1 MNKKIKELLDSIK
14 TKKQEVESL
23 ANENKLEEAT
33 KSKEELIQLQ
43 NKLNILY
50 DLEDDKEDI
59 KNSLIGKEPIQN
71 NEKITEEQAFITA
84 IKNTALKKEIPSNVV
99 NALKTTEKEEEG
111 MLVPQD
117 ISTKVRELR
126 RETQSLEQLVNIEKV
141 EKTEGSRIV
150 EKNADIVGF
159 DAVDEEAVFP
169 DMPDPEFKK
178 ISYKLKKFGGI
189 LKATQEFYQATF
201 STIKGYIIKWIAK
214 KGITT
219 RNNLIL
225 KAIDDK
231 LNGSKVTITNVD
243 SIKDIINIK
252 LDPAILN
259 GTQII
264 TNQDGF
270 NWLDK
275 LKDERG
281 RYILQQDITQKFD
294 YLLFGKYPVIVFSNK
309 QIKTSTNKAPFYV
322 GNLKEFITL
331 FDYEKLFI
339 EMSSEAGD
347 LWGKDMVGLK
357 VREKLDVQVVDE
369 NALVKAEVDTTA
381 PMVFTVDTSLEEE
394 NKALTSKNKELE
406 EEGKTLISK
415 NEELEKQK
423 STLEKEKAKL
433 EKELKELKAGK

>member
-23 ANENKLEEAT
+23 VNENKLEEAT

-59 KNSLIGKEPIQN
+59 KNSLAGKEPIQN
-71 NEKITEEQAFITA
+71 NEKITEEQAFLNA

-99 NALKTTEKEEEG
+99 NALKTTEDEG

-117 ISTKVRELR
+117 ISTKVKELR
-126 RETQSLEQLVNIEKV
+126 RQTQSLEQLVNIEKV
-141 EKTEGSRIV
+141 TKTEGSRVV

-169 DMPDPEFKK
+169 DMPDPDFKK

-201 STIKGYIIKWIAK
+201 SSIKGYIIKWIAK
-214 KGITT
+214 KGVTT

-225 KAIDDK
+225 KTIDDK
-231 LNGSKVTITNVD
+231 LNGSKVTITSVD
-243 SIKDIINIK
+243 SIKDIINTK

-281 RYILQQDITQKFD
+281 RYILQADITQKFD

-309 QIKTSTNKAPFYV
+309 QIKTNTNKAPFYI

-347 LWGKDMVGLK
+347 LWGKDMVGIK
-357 VREKLDVQVVDE
+357 VRERLDVQVVDE

-381 PMVFTVDTSLEEE
+381 PMVLTVDTSLEEE
-394 NKALTSKNKELE
+394 NKALTSKN
-406 EEGKTLISK
+406 
-415 NEELEKQK
+415 EELEKQK
-423 STLEKEKAKL
+423 SALEKEKAKL

>member
-1 MNKKIKELLDSIK
+1 MNKTIIELLDNIK
-14 TKKQEVESL
+14 LKKEEVINFT
-23 ANENKLEEAT
+23 NENKLEDAK
-33 KSKEELIQLQ
+33 KSKDELVQLQ

-50 DLEDDKEDI
+50 DLEDDKEDV
-59 KNSLIGKEPIQN
+59 KNSLLGKEPIQN

-84 IKNTALKKEIPSNVV
+84 IKNTALDKEIPKNVV
-99 NALKTTEKEEEG
+99 NVLKTTEEEKG
-111 MLVPQD
+111 ILVPQD
-117 ISTKVRELR
+117 ISTTVRELR

-141 EKTEGSRIV
+141 EKTEGSRVI
-150 EKNADIVGF
+150 EKNIDIVGF
-159 DAVDEEAVFP
+159 EAVDEEAVFP
-169 DMPDPEFKK
+169 DMPDPDFKK

-189 LKATQEFYQATF
+189 LKGTQEFYQATF
-201 STIKGYIIKWIAK
+201 SSIKGYIIKWIAK

-231 LNGSKVTITNVD
+231 KDGSKVTITNID
-243 SIKDIINIK
+243 SLKDIINTK

-275 LKDERG
+275 LKDENG
-281 RYILQQDITQKFD
+281 RYILQPDITQKFY

-309 QIKTSTNKAPFYV
+309 QIKTNTNKAPFYI

-347 LWGKDMVGLK
+347 LWDKDMIGIK
-357 VREKLDVQVVDE
+357 VRERLDVQVIDE
-369 NALVKAEVDTTA
+369 NALVKGEVDI
-381 PMVFTVDTSLEEE
+381 TSP
-394 NKALTSKNKELE
+394 
-406 EEGKTLISK
+406 GVI
-415 NEELEKQK
+415 NE
-423 STLEKEKAKL
+423 SRKAKS
-433 EKELKELKAGK
+433 

>member
-1 MNKKIKELLDSIK
+1 MNKTIIELLDNIK
-14 TKKQEVESL
+14 LKKEEVINFT
-23 ANENKLEEAT
+23 NENKLEDAK
-33 KSKEELIQLQ
+33 KSKDELVQLQ

-50 DLEDDKEDI
+50 DLEDDKEDV
-59 KNSLIGKEPIQN
+59 KNSLLDKEPIQN

-84 IKNTALKKEIPSNVV
+84 IKNTALDKEIPKNVV
-99 NALKTTEKEEEG
+99 NVLKTTEEEKG
-111 MLVPQD
+111 ILVPQD
-117 ISTKVRELR
+117 ISTTVRELR

-141 EKTEGSRIV
+141 EKTEGSRVI
-150 EKNADIVGF
+150 EKNIDIVGF
-159 DAVDEEAVFP
+159 EAVDEEAVFP
-169 DMPDPEFKK
+169 DMPDPDFKK

-189 LKATQEFYQATF
+189 LKGTQEFYQATF
-201 STIKGYIIKWIAK
+201 SSIKGYIIKWIAK

-231 LNGSKVTITNVD
+231 KDGSKVTITNID
-243 SIKDIINIK
+243 SLKDIINTK

-275 LKDERG
+275 LKDENG
-281 RYILQQDITQKFD
+281 RYILQPDITQKFD

-309 QIKTSTNKAPFYV
+309 QIKTNANKAPFYI

-347 LWGKDMVGLK
+347 LWDKDMIGIK
-357 VREKLDVQVVDE
+357 VRERLDVQVIDE
-369 NALVKAEVDTTA
+369 NALVKGEVDITA
-381 PMVFTVDTSLEEE
+381 PVML
-394 NKALTSKNKELE
+394 
-406 EEGKTLISK
+406 
-415 NEELEKQK
+415 NEDR
-423 STLEKEKAKL
+423 KAKSQG
-433 EKELKELKAGK
+433 E

>member
-1 MNKKIKELLDSIK
+1 MNKTIIELLDSIK
-14 TKKQEVESL
+14 LKKEEVINFT
-23 ANENKLEEAT
+23 NENKLEDAK
-33 KSKEELIQLQ
+33 KSKDELVQLQ

-50 DLEDDKEDI
+50 DLEDDKEDV
-59 KNSLIGKEPIQN
+59 KNSLLGKEPIQN

-84 IKNTALKKEIPSNVV
+84 IKNTALDKEIPKNVV
-99 NALKTTEKEEEG
+99 NVLKTTEEEKG
-111 MLVPQD
+111 ILVPQD
-117 ISTKVRELR
+117 ISTTVRELR

-141 EKTEGSRIV
+141 EKTEGSRVI
-150 EKNADIVGF
+150 EKNIDIVGF
-159 DAVDEEAVFP
+159 EAVDEEAVFP
-169 DMPDPEFKK
+169 DMPDPDFKK

-189 LKATQEFYQATF
+189 LKGTQEFYQATF
-201 STIKGYIIKWIAK
+201 SSIKGYIIKWIAK

-231 LNGSKVTITNVD
+231 KDGSKVTITNID
-243 SIKDIINIK
+243 SLKDIINTK

-275 LKDERG
+275 LKDENG
-281 RYILQQDITQKFD
+281 RYILQPDITQKFY

-309 QIKTSTNKAPFYV
+309 QIKTNTNKAPFYI

-347 LWGKDMVGLK
+347 LWDKDMIGIK
-357 VREKLDVQVVDE
+357 VRERLDVQVIDE
-369 NALVKAEVDTTA
+369 NALVKGEVDITA
-381 PMVFTVDTSLEEE
+381 PGV
-394 NKALTSKNKELE
+394 
-406 EEGKTLISK
+406 I
-415 NEELEKQK
+415 NE
-423 STLEKEKAKL
+423 SRKAKS
-433 EKELKELKAGK
+433 

>member
-1 MNKKIKELLDSIK
+1 MNKTIIELLDNIK
-14 TKKQEVESL
+14 LKKEEVINFT
-23 ANENKLEEAT
+23 NENKLEDAK
-33 KSKEELIQLQ
+33 KSKDELVQLQ

-50 DLEDDKEDI
+50 DLEDDKEDV
-59 KNSLIGKEPIQN
+59 KNSLLGKEPIQN

-84 IKNTALKKEIPSNVV
+84 IKNTALDKEIPKNVV
-99 NALKTTEKEEEG
+99 NVLKTTEEEKG
-111 MLVPQD
+111 ILVPQD
-117 ISTKVRELR
+117 ISTTVRELR

-141 EKTEGSRIV
+141 EKTEGSRVI
-150 EKNADIVGF
+150 EKNIDIVGF
-159 DAVDEEAVFP
+159 EAVDEEAVFP
-169 DMPDPEFKK
+169 DMPDPDFKK

-189 LKATQEFYQATF
+189 LKGTQEFYQATF
-201 STIKGYIIKWIAK
+201 SSIKGYIIKWIAK

-231 LNGSKVTITNVD
+231 KDGSKVTITNID
-243 SIKDIINIK
+243 SLKDIINTK

-275 LKDERG
+275 LKDENG
-281 RYILQQDITQKFD
+281 RYILQPDITQKFD

-309 QIKTSTNKAPFYV
+309 QIKTNTNKAPFYI

-347 LWGKDMVGLK
+347 LWDKDMIGIK
-357 VREKLDVQVVDE
+357 VRERLDVQVIDE
-369 NALVKAEVDTTA
+369 NALVKGEVDITA
-381 PMVFTVDTSLEEE
+381 PVML
-394 NKALTSKNKELE
+394 
-406 EEGKTLISK
+406 
-415 NEELEKQK
+415 NEDR
-423 STLEKEKAKL
+423 KAKSQ
-433 EKELKELKAGK
+433 GK

>member
-1 MNKKIKELLDSIK
+1 MNKTIIELLDNIK
-14 TKKQEVESL
+14 LKKEEVINFT
-23 ANENKLEEAT
+23 NENKLEDAK
-33 KSKEELIQLQ
+33 KSKDELVQLQ

-50 DLEDDKEDI
+50 DLEDDKEDV
-59 KNSLIGKEPIQN
+59 KNSLLGKEPIQN

-84 IKNTALKKEIPSNVV
+84 IKNTALDKEIPKNVV
-99 NALKTTEKEEEG
+99 NVLKTTEEEKG
-111 MLVPQD
+111 ILVPQD
-117 ISTKVRELR
+117 ISTTVRELR

-141 EKTEGSRIV
+141 EKTEGSRVI
-150 EKNADIVGF
+150 EKNIDIVGF
-159 DAVDEEAVFP
+159 EAVDEEAVFP
-169 DMPDPEFKK
+169 DMPDPDFKK

-189 LKATQEFYQATF
+189 LKGTQEFYQATF
-201 STIKGYIIKWIAK
+201 SSIKGYIIKWIAK

-231 LNGSKVTITNVD
+231 KDGSKVTITNID
-243 SIKDIINIK
+243 SLKDIINTK

-275 LKDERG
+275 LKDENG
-281 RYILQQDITQKFD
+281 RYILQPDITQKFD

-309 QIKTSTNKAPFYV
+309 QIKTNTNKAPFYI

-347 LWGKDMVGLK
+347 LWDKDMIGIK
-357 VREKLDVQVVDE
+357 VRERLDVQVIDE
-369 NALVKAEVDTTA
+369 NALIK
-381 PMVFTVDTSLEEE
+381 
-394 NKALTSKNKELE
+394 
-406 EEGKTLISK
+406 G
-415 NEELEKQK
+415 
-423 STLEKEKAKL
+423 AK
-433 EKELKELKAGK
+433 

>member
-23 ANENKLEEAT
+23 VNENKLEEAT

-59 KNSLIGKEPIQN
+59 KNSLAGKEPIQN

-99 NALKTTEKEEEG
+99 NALKTTEDEG

-117 ISTKVRELR
+117 ISTKVKELR
-126 RETQSLEQLVNIEKV
+126 RQTQSLEQLVNIEKV
-141 EKTEGSRIV
+141 TKTEGSRVV
-150 EKNADIVGF
+150 EKNADVVGF
-159 DAVDEEAVFP
+159 EAVDEEAVFP

-178 ISYKLKKFGGI
+178 IAYKLKKFGGI

-201 STIKGYIIKWIAK
+201 SSIKGYIIKWIAK

-243 SIKDIINIK
+243 SIKDIINTK

-281 RYILQQDITQKFD
+281 RYILQPDITQKFD

-309 QIKTSTNKAPFYV
+309 QIKTSTNKAPFYI
-322 GNLKEFITL
+322 GNLKEFITM

-347 LWGKDMVGLK
+347 LWGKDMVGIK
-357 VREKLDVQVVDE
+357 VRERLDVQVVDE

-381 PMVFTVDTSLEEE
+381 PMVANLGNIIEVVKVDDNLKEE
-394 NKALTSKNKELE
+394 NKALT
-406 EEGKTLISK
+406 SK

-433 EKELKELKAGK
+433 EKEIKELKAGK

>member
-1 MNKKIKELLDSIK
+1 MNKKIKEILDSIK
-14 TKKQEVESL
+14 TKKQEVESFV
-23 ANENKLEEAT
+23 NENKLEEAT

-59 KNSLIGKEPIQN
+59 KNSIVDKEPIQN
-71 NEKITEEQAFITA
+71 NEKITEEEAFITA
-84 IKNTALKKEIPSNVV
+84 IKNTALKREIPNNIV
-99 NALKTTEKEEEG
+99 NALKTTEEEG
-111 MLVPQD
+111 MLIPQD
-117 ISTKVRELR
+117 ISTTVRELR
-126 RETQSLEQLVNIEKV
+126 RATQSLEQLVNIEKV
-141 EKTEGSRIV
+141 EKTEGSRVI

-159 DAVDEEAVFP
+159 EAVDEEAVFP
-169 DMPDPEFKK
+169 DMPKPEFKK
-178 ISYKLKKFGGI
+178 IPYKLKKFGGI
-189 LKATQEFYQATF
+189 LSATQEFYQATF
-201 STIKGYIIKWIAK
+201 SSIKGYIIKWIAK

-243 SIKDIINIK
+243 GIKDIINTK
-252 LDPAILN
+252 LDPAILK
-259 GTQII
+259 GAKII

-275 LKDERG
+275 LKDESG

-309 QIKTSTNKAPFYV
+309 QIKTSTNKAPFYI

-347 LWGKDMVGLK
+347 LWGKDMIGIK
-357 VREKLDVQVVDE
+357 VRERLDVQVIDE
-369 NALVKAEVDTTA
+369 NALVKAEVDTTVLMMLA
-381 PMVFTVDTSLEEE
+381 LDNDLEEE
-394 NKALTSKNKELE
+394 NKALTSKNEDLE
-406 EEGKTLISK
+406 
-415 NEELEKQK
+415 NQN
-423 STLEKEKAKL
+423 STLQKEKAKL
-433 EKELKELKAGK
+433 EKELKDLKAGK

>member
-1 MNKKIKELLDSIK
+1 MNKTIIELLDSIK
-14 TKKQEVESL
+14 LKKEEVINFT
-23 ANENKLEEAT
+23 NENKLEDAK
-33 KSKEELIQLQ
+33 KSKDELVQLQ

-50 DLEDDKEDI
+50 DLEDDKEDV
-59 KNSLIGKEPIQN
+59 KNSLLGKEPIQN

-84 IKNTALKKEIPSNVV
+84 IKNTALDKEIPKNVV
-99 NALKTTEKEEEG
+99 NVLKTTEEEKG
-111 MLVPQD
+111 ILVPQD
-117 ISTKVRELR
+117 ISTTVRELR

-141 EKTEGSRIV
+141 EKTEGSRVI
-150 EKNADIVGF
+150 EKNIDIVGF
-159 DAVDEEAVFP
+159 EAVDEEAVFP
-169 DMPDPEFKK
+169 DMPDPDFKK

-189 LKATQEFYQATF
+189 LKGTQEFYQATF
-201 STIKGYIIKWIAK
+201 SSIKGYIIKWIAK

-225 KAIDDK
+225 KTMDDK
-231 LNGSKVTITNVD
+231 KDGSKVTITNID
-243 SIKDIINIK
+243 SLKDIINTK

-275 LKDERG
+275 LKDENG
-281 RYILQQDITQKFD
+281 RYILQPDITQKFD

-309 QIKTSTNKAPFYV
+309 QIKTNANKAPFYI

-347 LWGKDMVGLK
+347 LWDKDMIGIK
-357 VREKLDVQVVDE
+357 VRERLDVQVIDE
-369 NALVKAEVDTTA
+369 NALVKGEVDITA
-381 PMVFTVDTSLEEE
+381 PVML
-394 NKALTSKNKELE
+394 
-406 EEGKTLISK
+406 
-415 NEELEKQK
+415 NEDR
-423 STLEKEKAKL
+423 KAKSQ
-433 EKELKELKAGK
+433 GK

>member
-1 MNKKIKELLDSIK
+1 MNKTIIELLDSIK
-14 TKKQEVESL
+14 LKKEEVINFT
-23 ANENKLEEAT
+23 NENKLEDAK
-33 KSKEELIQLQ
+33 KSKDELVQLQ

-50 DLEDDKEDI
+50 DLEDDKEDV
-59 KNSLIGKEPIQN
+59 KNSLLGKEPIQN

-84 IKNTALKKEIPSNVV
+84 IKNTALDKEIPKNVV
-99 NALKTTEKEEEG
+99 NVLKTTEEEKG
-111 MLVPQD
+111 ILVPQD
-117 ISTKVRELR
+117 ISTTVRELR

-141 EKTEGSRIV
+141 EKTEGSRVI
-150 EKNADIVGF
+150 EKNIDIVGF
-159 DAVDEEAVFP
+159 EAVDEEAVFP
-169 DMPDPEFKK
+169 DMPDPDFKK

-189 LKATQEFYQATF
+189 LKGTQEFYQATF
-201 STIKGYIIKWIAK
+201 SSIKGYIIKWIAK

-225 KAIDDK
+225 KTIDDK
-231 LNGSKVTITNVD
+231 KDGSKVTITNID
-243 SIKDIINIK
+243 SLKDIINTK

-275 LKDERG
+275 LKDENG
-281 RYILQQDITQKFD
+281 RYILQPDITQKFD

-309 QIKTSTNKAPFYV
+309 QIKTNTNKAPFYI

-347 LWGKDMVGLK
+347 LWDKDMIGIK
-357 VREKLDVQVVDE
+357 VRERLDVQVIDE
-369 NALVKAEVDTTA
+369 NALVKGEVDITA
-381 PMVFTVDTSLEEE
+381 PVML
-394 NKALTSKNKELE
+394 
-406 EEGKTLISK
+406 
-415 NEELEKQK
+415 NEDR
-423 STLEKEKAKL
+423 KAKSQ
-433 EKELKELKAGK
+433 GK

>member
-1 MNKKIKELLDSIK
+1 MNKTIIELLDNIK
-14 TKKQEVESL
+14 LKKEEVINFT
-23 ANENKLEEAT
+23 NENKLEDAK
-33 KSKEELIQLQ
+33 KSKDELVQLQ

-50 DLEDDKEDI
+50 DLEDDKEDV
-59 KNSLIGKEPIQN
+59 KNSLLGKEPIQN

-84 IKNTALKKEIPSNVV
+84 IKNTALDKEIPKNVV
-99 NALKTTEKEEEG
+99 NVLKTTEEEKG
-111 MLVPQD
+111 ILVPQD
-117 ISTKVRELR
+117 ISTTVRELR

-141 EKTEGSRIV
+141 EKTEGSRVI
-150 EKNADIVGF
+150 EKNIDIVGF
-159 DAVDEEAVFP
+159 EAVDEEAVFP
-169 DMPDPEFKK
+169 DMPDPDFKK

-189 LKATQEFYQATF
+189 LKGTKEFYQATF
-201 STIKGYIIKWIAK
+201 SSIKGYIIKWIAK

-231 LNGSKVTITNVD
+231 KDGSKVTITNID
-243 SIKDIINIK
+243 SLKDIINTK

-275 LKDERG
+275 LKDENG
-281 RYILQQDITQKFD
+281 RYILQPDITQKFD

-309 QIKTSTNKAPFYV
+309 QIKTNTNKAPFYI

-347 LWGKDMVGLK
+347 LWDKDMIGIK
-357 VREKLDVQVVDE
+357 VRERLDVQVIDE
-369 NALVKAEVDTTA
+369 NALVKGEVDITA
-381 PMVFTVDTSLEEE
+381 PVML
-394 NKALTSKNKELE
+394 
-406 EEGKTLISK
+406 
-415 NEELEKQK
+415 NEDR
-423 STLEKEKAKL
+423 KAKSQG
-433 EKELKELKAGK
+433 E